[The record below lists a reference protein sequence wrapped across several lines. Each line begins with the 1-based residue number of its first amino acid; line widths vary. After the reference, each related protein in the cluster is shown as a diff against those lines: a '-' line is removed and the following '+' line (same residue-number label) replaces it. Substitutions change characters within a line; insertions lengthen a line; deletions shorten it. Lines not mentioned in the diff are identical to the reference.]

1 MDTNTKVDTVEIIEE
16 GTKNE
21 VELASRFK
29 RLISTLID
37 GLLITL
43 ISAVIIYF
51 TGGFDNLTEAK
62 EDSFLYTVLVGLGT
76 LSIFFAINYKLLIEQ
91 GQSFGKKLLGIRIV
105 NIDNS
110 IASRKQLINRY
121 CFIFIP
127 GYVPLIGKVFN
138 VIDMLLIFGKERRC
152 LHDLT
157 ADTRVVKVQNNVEKT

>member
-1 MDTNTKVDTVEIIEE
+1 MDTNTQVDAVEIIEE
-16 GTKNE
+16 DTKSE
-21 VELASRFK
+21 IELASRFK
-29 RLISTLID
+29 RFISTLID
-37 GLLITL
+37 ALLITL
-43 ISAVIIYF
+43 ISSAIMYF
-51 TGGFDNLTEAK
+51 TGGFDTLAQGK
-62 EDSFLYTVLVGLGT
+62 EHTFFYTLLIGIGT
-76 LSIFFAINYKLLIEQ
+76 LFIFFAINYKLLLEQ
-91 GQSFGKKLLGIRIV
+91 GQTLGKKILGIRIV

-157 ADTRVVKVQNNVEKT
+157 ADTRVIKVQNNVEKI